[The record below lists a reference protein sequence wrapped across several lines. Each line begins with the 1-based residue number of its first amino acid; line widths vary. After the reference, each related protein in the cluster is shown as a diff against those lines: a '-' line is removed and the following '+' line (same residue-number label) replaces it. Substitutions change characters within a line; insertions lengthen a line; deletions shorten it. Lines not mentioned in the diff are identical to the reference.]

1 MGKFAKF
8 DAEGFPQGFYAEEV
22 HGARMRPVYGQKPE
36 PTAEEPNPLPPVIGV
51 EPNPETLIPADAVE
65 ITDEAWM
72 EFLNNQ
78 GLRKW
83 VDGSVVEY
91 APTLQSLTSTDV
103 DREHDRRAALGK
115 TFTVTGYGEV
125 PLEGSLRTQTVLL
138 ALKDTARD
146 MQAAGVTAPLLF
158 FTDRDNAD
166 HNLTPAQTI
175 DLVDQGK
182 AYMQALHEAKRLLKA
197 SPPIPADYADDAH
210 WPT

>member
-1 MGKFAKF
+1 MIAFHIIDGEKI
-8 DAEGFPQGFYAEEV
+8 EMTPEEV
-22 HGARMRPVYGQKPE
+22 
-36 PTAEEPNPLPPVIGV
+36 AELVPAPPLPS
-51 EPNPETLIPADAVE
+51 PA
-65 ITDEAWM
+65 
-72 EFLNNQ
+72 
-78 GLRKW
+78 
-83 VDGSVVEY
+83 
-91 APTLQSLTSTDV
+91 DV

-115 TFTVTGYGEV
+115 IFTVTGYGEV

-158 FTDRDNAD
+158 FNDRDNVD

-197 SPPIPADYADDAH
+197 SPPIPADYADDSY
-210 WPT
+210 WPSA